1 MKIALVGVGPG
12 RIGLTAEQRPKPL
25 RPALLT
31 VAAILL
37 IAAASLAIVRFV
49 SPHATLRIAEG
60 LPGSPAHRLID
71 SFAATLSQQHPRLVV
86 KPVATPDLT
95 ASAQAIETH
104 KADLAI
110 IRSDAAV
117 PANGATIAILRRD
130 VVAIVTPAKSPIEKI
145 PDLAGKTIGLVEGPL
160 QAYNSAALDVILSF
174 YDIPAQS
181 VRRVVLP
188 LDEIGHAVADKR
200 IGAALAIGP
209 IGPGEV
215 VDVVAAIKAAT
226 RGAPK
231 ILAVDEADAINKR
244 FPAFESIDV
253 PAGAFKGR
261 PPTPDDTVTALAV
274 TYRLAAPNSMFDIVA
289 GAIAQSLFT
298 AKTRLMQVS
307 PLAAQ
312 IEAPDTDDKNPILP
326 VHPGVAS
333 YLENGEQSFFDK
345 FQDYF
350 YMGGMALSAVGSVIA
365 LAISRFSRRKS
376 HEEMARIDRLIGVAD
391 EALRTR
397 DLGQLEKLE
406 TELDGIVAWFVRTNS
421 GAEGG
426 AFSVGLAH
434 ARYAIDRQ
442 QRSILREGGKGSA
455 QAPGDDGGSAPRRET
470 EPPSALAG

>member
-1 MKIALVGVGPG
+1 M
-12 RIGLTAEQRPKPL
+12 
-25 RPALLT
+25 LLT

-37 IAAASLAIVRFV
+37 IAAAGLAVVRLV

-60 LPGSPAHRLID
+60 PPGSPAHRLII
-71 SFAATLSQQHPRLVV
+71 SFAAALSQQHPRLVV
-86 KPVATPDLT
+86 KPVETSDLT

-130 VVAIVTPAKSPIEKI
+130 VVAVVTSAKSPIEKI
-145 PDLAGKTIGLVEGPL
+145 SDLADKTIGLVEGPL

-174 YDIPAQS
+174 YDIPPQS
-181 VRRVVLP
+181 VRRLVLP
-188 LDEIGHAVADKR
+188 LAEVGHAVADRR
-200 IGAALAIGP
+200 IGAVLAIGP
-209 IGPGEV
+209 IGPGDV
-215 VDVVAAIKAAT
+215 VDVVAAVKAAT

-274 TYRLAAPNSMFDIVA
+274 TYRLVAPNSMLDIVA
-289 GAIAQSLFT
+289 GAIAQSLFA
-298 AKTRLMQVS
+298 AKTRLMQIS

-312 IEAPDTDDKNPILP
+312 IEAPDTDDKNPVLP
-326 VHPGVAS
+326 VHPGVAAF
-333 YLENGEQSFFDK
+333 LENGAQSFFDK
-345 FQDYF
+345 FQEYF
-350 YMGGMALSAVGSVIA
+350 YMGGMALSAVGSVVAIV
-365 LAISRFSRRKS
+365 ISRFSNRKS
-376 HEEMARIDRLIGVAD
+376 REEMGRIERLVGIAD

-397 DLGQLEKLE
+397 DLGQLEQLE
-406 TELDGIVAWFVRTNS
+406 TELAGIVAWFVRTNP

-426 AFSVGLAH
+426 GFSVGLTH

-442 QRSILREGGKGSA
+442 RRSILREGGRGAS
-455 QAPGDDGGSAPRRET
+455 E
-470 EPPSALAG
+470 EPA